1 MTNYGTAHRTSA
13 LSSQDQ
19 TWGIIA
25 HLSAII
31 AAVLS
36 AGSLSLVG
44 PLIIWAIKKDDPAVR
59 SIAAGAFNFNLAFWV
74 VYLVGWLLTITI
86 AGAIIGVP
94 LLILAFAVS
103 LWCHV
108 RGALATSNGKPY
120 SYPFQITL
128 LS

>member
-1 MTNYGTAHRTSA
+1 MTNYGTTHRTASVSTA
-13 LSSQDQ
+13 DQ
-19 TWGIIA
+19 TWGIVA

-36 AGSLSLVG
+36 AGALSLVG
-44 PLIIWAIKKDDPAVR
+44 PLIIWAIKKDNPAVR

-74 VYLVGWLLTITI
+74 VYLIGWLLTITI
-86 AGAIIGVP
+86 VGAIVGIP
-94 LLILAFAVS
+94 LLIVAFAVS

-108 RGALATSNGKPY
+108 RGAIATSNGKPY
-120 SYPFQITL
+120 SYPFQIKV